1 MKKSQEV
8 LVGEYG
14 NVQVFNYTYYFD
26 SKEEASNYQLGED
39 ERILERYCID
49 GIFAIKVEDVRA
61 CKKKNICEASEY
73 ASFIKNL
80 QRAQYNFNYS
90 NEWYNNWINYINKMS
105 YDKALSL
112 IELLNEFYIAG
123 KESIW

>member
-1 MKKSQEV
+1 MRKSQEV
-8 LVGEYG
+8 LIGEYG

-39 ERILERYCID
+39 ERILECYYVD
-49 GIFAIKVEDVRA
+49 GILAMRVEDIRV
-61 CKKKNICEASEY
+61 CKKKSIYEASEY

-80 QRAQYNFNYS
+80 QKTQYSFHHPS
-90 NEWYNNWINYINKMS
+90 EWYNDWIDYVNKMP

-112 IELLNEFYIAG
+112 IELLNEFYITG
-123 KESIW
+123 KETNW